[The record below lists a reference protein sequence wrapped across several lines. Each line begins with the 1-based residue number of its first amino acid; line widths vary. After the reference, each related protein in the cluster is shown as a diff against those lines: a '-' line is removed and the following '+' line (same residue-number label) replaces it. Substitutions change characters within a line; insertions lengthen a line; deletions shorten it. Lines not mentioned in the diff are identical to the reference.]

1 MTPRSEKNN
10 QPSSSNQAL
19 INNRIT
25 SLNKD
30 ASKTI
35 LNSPRIQSQQEKKQ
49 QEPCDSQTILK
60 ELHFAISNL
69 QKKRTPE
76 FNEIEIVCQKLKNAE
91 SILLLEGSQPEL
103 SKQCDQLRSQL
114 PQFFNKIQQHLDYQE
129 ALGNKIDIE
138 TIHTLCIGLS
148 ALANPLN
155 DSFLSQEQCVKYQE
169 KLTHIS
175 ANFCTM
181 LIKPLQHGS
190 LHSGKLLNILNWYS
204 RGMKKDLLNRHDKA
218 IKQIFQ
224 LTLTRLQNW
233 ANGSADADWLTS
245 KQLSK
250 CMVQLNTM
258 IHLKIINIENN
269 AEGKSNRLAW
279 SETVHGLCQYFLSND
294 AWLNK
299 CNIIELINVTNTL
312 KDGIEQKILNVEDV
326 SLRETINYI
335 CERIYQQSFTL
346 NNYGELNSLTNCC
359 NFMRCLYEHKL
370 VGNCTSLSGL
380 AMQKLVSTFVIYK
393 SDEKYNANP
402 QAVINIASFIKSVS
416 RWIQAQENSTTI
428 LSKSTLSEA
437 VIAILKICK
446 QLCQKEKLTWLESS
460 VNSSGLLSALDY
472 FNQNK
477 LIPSQ
482 QQSSLIFILRSVLD
496 NIKNWHQDDIS
507 SVSILL
513 ALRTLASLESKS
525 VIFQSLQKSGSL
537 NKSLPTLLNYLKRN
551 NKNKTI
557 IFNNEEK
564 LATLETIH
572 MGIQIDIIFIDEYQN
587 LLQHLLKTNHPVSIQ
602 KIESAIL
609 QFNGTLKQTNIVEI
623 EENSEQQDED
633 KHLAELPS
641 SLALAKRGP
650 TYRGTTTEKQTEQK
664 TLIHTNSLLKQQ
676 DWTSVPFK
684 FSQNTYVGNISTINI
699 NQLPVETAATI
710 PTITVRK
717 EKNNLHS
724 KSITNDKN
732 NNIEAEK
739 NKVKEYQHSSKNKSI
754 SRQQAKSEW
763 FNLLKKEKSSSLKE
777 LQKLAALYPE
787 LISLQE
793 ESKKKKL
800 GANAM
805 YYAITL
811 GKFEFASWLTK
822 QNNPI
827 AGQSFGD
834 FMESVMHELT
844 VIEDKHVQ
852 AINYFVSSQVKMA
865 ESEGKII
872 LMSPMQLDYAKEIPE
887 VKNILEKYDL
897 LTSFKYFLSYGLIS
911 NHRNRNLNK
920 KNDMVSSY
928 ISTGMSIENFNMRE
942 FLNANY
948 EKGATNLIT
957 LLTYSPIQEIE
968 FCLNFIDDK
977 NDFIHSNIP
986 DSNAIFYAIRNES
999 KGRFNII
1006 SLLLNSV
1013 SDKDKLIYAS
1023 NMNGMNTLSYA
1034 IEFNLHEMVTILL
1047 DHASNPDHLAQT
1059 SHYAGLS
1066 SLMHAAETG
1075 NAKIIKTLL
1084 GKVKNKNSLAQL
1096 ADANGNTAL
1105 MFAVARKRT
1114 EAIKVLLNET
1124 PDSDLLLSQMTLR
1137 GETAYDIAVKNNYHT
1152 MLDILRPV
1160 HQREKSSPSSS
1171 VNKLEEINK
1180 NLIPDQLEENFHIL
1194 FGAINDGNIAL
1205 AKLIVRSNIDIEKI
1219 IHKKNVNGTSLLMV
1233 AVKNNNIEM
1242 IDLLLQTT
1250 SDKDSLILDSSRE
1263 GINAFMIAIKEGY
1276 IEATEKLFRSVSD
1289 KEKLIYAEV
1298 KDGSNALMIAIK
1310 YNRLGIAKLILQN
1323 VRNPSFL
1330 AETKMHSGLT
1340 SLMIAAGLGNILG
1353 LRLLLVFVKDP
1364 SALIKIIDT
1373 SNNSA
1378 LFYAVEGGYL
1388 NAVKELLNW
1397 MTDKKSLLTQI
1408 NQDGETAYTTAL
1420 KYNQRHLLSL
1430 LDPNS

>member
-1 MTPRSEKNN
+1 MTPRSQKNN
-10 QPSSSNQAL
+10 Q
-19 INNRIT
+19 RIT
-25 SLNKD
+25 NTQSFTENFINGPEKKVSPL
-30 ASKTI
+30 I
-35 LNSPRIQSQQEKKQ
+35 LNSPRIQSQQEKNQ
-49 QEPCDSQTILK
+49 QEPCNSQTILK

-91 SILLLEGSQPEL
+91 NILLLESSQTEI

-129 ALGNKIDIE
+129 ALGNKIDMG

-175 ANFCTM
+175 ENFCSL

-190 LHSGKLLNILNWYS
+190 LPSGKLLNILNWYS
-204 RGMKKDLLNRHDKA
+204 RGMKKDLLNRHNKA

-269 AEGKSNRLAW
+269 SEGKSNRLAW
-279 SETVHGLCQYFLSND
+279 SETVNGLCKYFLSNRE
-294 AWLNK
+294 WLNA

-312 KDGIEQKILNVEDV
+312 KEGIDQNLLSIDNGSFD
-326 SLRETINYI
+326 ETINYI
-335 CERIYQQSFTL
+335 CDRINQQSFNL
-346 NNYGELNSLTNCC
+346 KNHGELNTLTNCC
-359 NFMRCLYEHKL
+359 NFMRCLYEHNL
-370 VGNCTSLSGL
+370 VGNSTSQSGL

-393 SDEKYNANP
+393 SNEKYNTNP
-402 QAVINIASFIKSVS
+402 QAIVNIGSFIKSAS
-416 RWIQAQENSTTI
+416 RWMQTQENSHII
-428 LSKSTLSEA
+428 LSRSTLSEA

-446 QLCQKEKLTWLESS
+446 QLCQKEKLTWLESP

-472 FNQNK
+472 FNQKK
-477 LIPSQ
+477 LISIE
-482 QQSSLIFILRSVLD
+482 QQSTLIFILRSALD
-496 NIKNWHQDDIS
+496 NIKNWHPNEIS

-513 ALRTLASLESKS
+513 ALRTLASLQNFQGL
-525 VIFQSLQKSGSL
+525 FQSIQKSGSL
-537 NKSLPTLLNYLKRN
+537 NKSLPILLNYLKIN
-551 NKNKTI
+551 NKNKSI

-572 MGIQIDIIFIDEYQN
+572 MGIQIDIISIDQHQD
-587 LLQHLLKTNHPVSIQ
+587 LLKYLLKTSQTVSTQDI
-602 KIESAIL
+602 KSAIL
-609 QFNGTLKQTNIVEI
+609 EFNGTLSLTSIVDV
-623 EENSEQQDED
+623 EENITTQDED
-633 KHLAELPS
+633 DHQPTS
-641 SLALAKRGP
+641 SLPPNQVKPGP
-650 TYRGTTTEKQTEQK
+650 TYRGTAIEKQT
-664 TLIHTNSLLKQQ
+664 TTTNLLHTNSILEEQ

-684 FSQNTYVGNISTINI
+684 FAHNHNLSNASPAKIT
-699 NQLPVETAATI
+699 QLPLENARII
-710 PTITVRK
+710 PVIKIRK
-717 EKNNLHS
+717 EEKSTTNKSSIDDKKIISETGKNNIKQNQNNS
-724 KSITNDKN
+724 KTKT
-732 NNIEAEK
+732 
-739 NKVKEYQHSSKNKSI
+739 I
-754 SRQQAKSEW
+754 SRQQAKIEW
-763 FNLLKKEKSSSLKE
+763 FNLLKKEKISSLKE
-777 LQKLAALYPE
+777 LQKLTEIYPE
-787 LISLQE
+787 LIYTRE
-793 ESKKKKL
+793 ENKKGKL

-805 YYAITL
+805 YYGITL
-811 GKFEFASWLTK
+811 GKFELVSWLTK

-834 FMESVMHELT
+834 FMESIMVELT
-844 VIEDKHVQ
+844 FIENKHEQ
-852 AINYFVSSQVKMA
+852 AINNFVSFQVKKA
-865 ESEGKII
+865 TSEGKII
-872 LMSPMQLDYAKEIPE
+872 LMSPMQIDYAKEIHE
-887 VKNILEKYDL
+887 IKNILDKYDL
-897 LTSFKYFLSYGLIS
+897 LTNFKYFLGYSLLA
-911 NHRNRNLNK
+911 NFRKNNFNK
-920 KNDMVSSY
+920 KHESISPY
-928 ISTGMSIENFNMRE
+928 ISLGMSIDNFDMEE
-942 FLNANY
+942 FLSIKY
-948 EKGATNLIT
+948 EGGISNFMT
-957 LLTYSPIQEIE
+957 LLTYSPVEEIK
-968 FCLNFIDDK
+968 FSLSLVNDK
-977 NDFIHSNIP
+977 NDFIHSSIP
-986 DSNAIFYAIRNES
+986 NSNSIFYAIRNES
-999 KGRFNII
+999 KGRFDVI

-1013 SDKDKLIYAS
+1013 SDKDKLIYAT
-1023 NMNGMNTLSYA
+1023 NIHGMNTLSSA
-1034 IEFNLHEMVTILL
+1034 IEFNLHEMVPILL
-1047 DHASNPDHLAQT
+1047 EHASNPDHLAQT
-1059 SHYAGLS
+1059 SRYAGLS

-1137 GETAYDIAVKNNYHT
+1137 GETAYDIAVKNNYHH
-1152 MLDILRPV
+1152 MLDLLRPV
-1160 HQREKSSPSSS
+1160 HQREKSSPASS
-1171 VNKLEEINK
+1171 VNKPEEINK
-1180 NLIPDQLEENFHIL
+1180 NLILDQLEENFHVL

-1219 IHKKNVNGTSLLMV
+1219 IHKKNVNGTSPLMV
-1233 AVKNNNIEM
+1233 AVKNNHLEM

-1250 SDKDSLILDSSRE
+1250 SDKDSLILDSSHE

-1276 IEATEKLFRSVSD
+1276 FEATEKLFWSVSD

-1310 YNRLGIAKLILQN
+1310 YNRLGTAKTILEN
-1323 VRNPSFL
+1323 VKNPSFL
-1330 AETKMHSGLT
+1330 AQTKMHSGLT
-1340 SLMIAAGLGNILG
+1340 SLMIAAGLGNLLG
-1353 LRLLLVFVKDP
+1353 LRLLLIFVKDP
-1364 SALIKIIDT
+1364 SALVKIIDT

-1378 LFYAVEGGYL
+1378 LFYGVEGGYL
-1388 NAVKELLNW
+1388 DCVKELLDFV
-1397 MTDKKSLLTQI
+1397 TDKKSLLTQI

-1430 LDPNS
+1430 LNPH

>member
-30 ASKTI
+30 SSKST

-49 QEPCDSQTILK
+49 QEPCNSQTILK

-76 FNEIEIVCQKLKNAE
+76 FNEIENVCQKLKNAE
-91 SILLLEGSQPEL
+91 NILLLEGSQPEL
-103 SKQCDQLRSQL
+103 SNQCDQLRSQL
-114 PQFFNKIQQHLDYQE
+114 PQLFNKIQQHLDYQE

-175 ANFCTM
+175 AHFCTL

-233 ANGSADADWLTS
+233 ANSSADADWLTS

-294 AWLNK
+294 EWLNK

-312 KDGIEQKILNVEDV
+312 KDGIEQKILNVEDE
-326 SLRETINYI
+326 SLRETVNYI
-335 CERIYQQSFTL
+335 CDRIYQQSFTL

-359 NFMRCLYEHKL
+359 NFIRCLYEHKL
-370 VGNCTSLSGL
+370 VGNSTSQSGL
-380 AMQKLVSTFVIYK
+380 AIQKLVSTFVIYK

-416 RWIQAQENSTTI
+416 RWIQAQENSPTI

-472 FNQNK
+472 FDQNK
-477 LIPSQ
+477 LIPLQ

-513 ALRTLASLESKS
+513 ALRTLASLENNPD
-525 VIFQSLQKSGSL
+525 IFQSIQKSGSL
-537 NKSLPTLLNYLKRN
+537 NKSLPTLLNYLNRN
-551 NKNKTI
+551 NKNKPI

-564 LATLETIH
+564 LATLETIR
-572 MGIQIDIIFIDEYQN
+572 MGLQIDIVSIDDHQN
-587 LLQHLLKTNHPVSIQ
+587 LLQHLLKTNHPVTIQ
-602 KIESAIL
+602 QIESAIL
-609 QFNGTLKQTNIVEI
+609 EFNSTLKQTSIVDI
-623 EENSEQQDED
+623 EENNELQDED
-633 KHLAELPS
+633 KHHTELPS
-641 SLALAKRGP
+641 SLALVKRGP

-664 TLIHTNSLLKQQ
+664 TLIRKNSLLKQQ

-684 FSQNTYVGNISTINI
+684 FSQNTYVANISTTNI

-717 EKNNLHS
+717 EIINLHN
-724 KSITNDKN
+724 KSITSDKN
-732 NNIEAEK
+732 NHIETEK
-739 NKVKEYQHSSKNKSI
+739 DKLKEYPHSSKNKSI

-777 LQKLAALYPE
+777 LQKLVALYPE
-787 LISLQE
+787 LISQQE

-811 GKFEFASWLTK
+811 GKLELASWLTK

-844 VIEDKHVQ
+844 VIGDKHVQ

-872 LMSPMQLDYAKEIPE
+872 LMSPMQIDYAKEIPE
-887 VKNILEKYDL
+887 VKNVLEKYDL
-897 LTSFKYFLSYGLIS
+897 LTNFKYFLSYGLMS
-911 NHRNRNLNK
+911 NYRNKYLNK
-920 KNDMVSSY
+920 KNNSVSPYLS
-928 ISTGMSIENFNMRE
+928 SGMSIDNFNMKE
-942 FLNANY
+942 FLNAKY
-948 EKGATNLIT
+948 EKGATNFIT
-957 LLTYSPIQEIE
+957 LLTHSPLQEIE
-968 FCLNFIDDK
+968 FCLNLIDDK

-986 DSNAIFYAIRNES
+986 DSNAIFYALRNES
-999 KGRFNII
+999 KRRLDVI

-1013 SDKDKLIYAS
+1013 TDKDKLIYAS
-1023 NMNGMNTLSYA
+1023 NVNGMNTLSYA
-1034 IEFNLHEMVTILL
+1034 IEFNLHEVAKLLL
-1047 DHASNPDHLAQT
+1047 DNASNPDHLAQT
-1059 SHYAGLS
+1059 SQYAGLS

-1075 NAKIIKTLL
+1075 NVKIIKTLL

-1096 ADANGNTAL
+1096 PDPHRNTAL

-1124 PDSDLLLSQMTLR
+1124 PDSDLLLSQMSLR
-1137 GETAYDIAVKNNYHT
+1137 GETAYDIAVRNNYHH
-1152 MLDILRPV
+1152 MLDVLRPV

-1180 NLIPDQLEENFHIL
+1180 NLIPDQLDENFNIL
-1194 FGAINDGNIAL
+1194 LRAINYNDTEL
-1205 AKLIVRSNIDIEKI
+1205 AKYIIRSNIDIEKI
-1219 IHKKNVNGTSLLMV
+1219 IYKKNVNGTTPLML
-1233 AVKNNNIEM
+1233 AVKNNQLEM

-1250 SDKDSLILDSSRE
+1250 SDKDSLILDSSSE

-1276 IEATEKLFRSVSD
+1276 FEATEKLFWSVSD

-1310 YNRLGIAKLILQN
+1310 YNRLGTAKLILEN
-1323 VRNPSFL
+1323 VRNPSLL
-1330 AETKMHSGLT
+1330 AQTKMHSGLT
-1340 SLMIAAGLGNILG
+1340 SLMIAAGLGNLLG
-1353 LRLLLVFVKDP
+1353 LRLLLVFVKDR
-1364 SALIKIIDT
+1364 SALAKIIDT

-1378 LFYAVEGGYL
+1378 LFYAVESGYL
-1388 NAVKELLNW
+1388 DCVKELLDW
-1397 MTDKKSLLTQI
+1397 VTDKKSLLTQI